1 MDCPLLD
8 GGCLHLP
15 RADCAL
21 HLQQNLED
29 SVSAHHAKTDACR
42 LSVTLKSG
50 AREIAAPGKLVQRDQ
65 KLWDLRRG
73 RGRGKQHHG
82 HKEGAPA
89 HLAY

>member
-1 MDCPLLD
+1 MAAASTYQGLTA
-8 GGCLHLP
+8 
-15 RADCAL
+15 RYTSS
-21 HLQQNLED
+21 QNLED
-29 SVSAHHAKTDACR
+29 SVSAHHAKTDACW